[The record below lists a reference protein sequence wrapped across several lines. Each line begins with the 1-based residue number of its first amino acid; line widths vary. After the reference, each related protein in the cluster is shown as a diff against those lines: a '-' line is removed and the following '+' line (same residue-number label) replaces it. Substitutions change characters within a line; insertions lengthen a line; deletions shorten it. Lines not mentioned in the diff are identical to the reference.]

1 MILKSHKGIHKFLAL
16 IAVLVFPVIS
26 AASEKVCESG
36 KLPKTY
42 RGTYLDVSTVA
53 GTKIELTDSVYRFL
67 DSGGEMQ
74 IAACL
79 VQGFRVLTI
88 TDASNPDSVENGVLL
103 KSESGN
109 LVLIALNRMPT
120 NDWPNRVSDL
130 IRASA
135 PTMVLQK
142 AR

>member
-1 MILKSHKGIHKFLAL
+1 MILKSTQRLHKFLAVMAV
-16 IAVLVFPVIS
+16 IACPAIS
-26 AASEKVCESG
+26 DASVKVCESG
-36 KLPKTY
+36 KLPKAY
-42 RGTYLDVSTVA
+42 RGTYVDVSTVA
-53 GTKIELTDSVYRFL
+53 GTKVELTDSAYRFT
-67 DSGGEMQ
+67 DTGGEMQ

-88 TDASNPDSVENGVLL
+88 TDASNPGSVENGVLL

-135 PTMVLQK
+135 PAMVLQK

>member
-1 MILKSHKGIHKFLAL
+1 MNFNSHQAIHKVLAV
-16 IAVLVFPVIS
+16 IAVLVFPAIS
-26 AASEKVCESG
+26 TASDKVCEAG
-36 KLPKTY
+36 KLPKAY
-42 RGTYLDVSTVA
+42 RGTYIDGSTAA
-53 GTKIELTDSVYRFL
+53 GTKVELTDSAYRFT

-74 IAACL
+74 IASCL

-88 TDASNPDSVENGVLL
+88 TDSSNPNSVENGVLL

-135 PTMVLQK
+135 PAMVLQK
-142 AR
+142 VR